1 MSHTPITIVS
11 AFFDINRSEKGDG
24 RTIEEYLEW
33 AKKTLQLN
41 AHLYIITEPKFE
53 TFFRENR
60 SSHLPFHLHIMDFT
74 KSHYYSY
81 YPQIQS
87 ILTSEEYQKR
97 IKHPNRVECILPEYN
112 ILQYSKFHYL
122 QLAIEE
128 NPFQS
133 SHFFWMDLGASRF
146 FMEVDISQPYPSENM
161 SIQITQN
168 PGFIIQYR
176 RDLFYYPLDDNFVWD
191 STNLLCGTMFGGSA
205 IVINIISQELEK
217 IWKQKMIQQGA
228 VNNEQLGLALVW
240 KEYSEI
246 FSLIPGDPSC
256 HLILFSL
263 LANEDATIFK

>member
-1 MSHTPITIVS
+1 MSYPVTIVT
-11 AFFDINRSEKGDG
+11 AFFDINRAENGDG
-24 RTIEEYLEW
+24 RTIEEYFEW

-41 AHLYIITEPKFE
+41 AHFYIITESRFE
-53 TFFRENR
+53 TFFKENR
-60 SSHLPFHLHIMDFT
+60 PSHLPFHLHIMDFHQ
-74 KSHYYSY
+74 SHFYSY

-146 FMEVDISQPYPSENM
+146 FMEVDIPQPYPSLNM
-161 SIQITQN
+161 TNQITQIS
-168 PGFIIQYR
+168 GFIIQHR
-176 RDLFYYPLDDNFVWD
+176 HDLFSYPLDDEFVWD
-191 STNLLCGTMFGGSA
+191 SANLLCGTMFGGSSS
-205 IVINIISQELEK
+205 ILQRMSQLLEK
-217 IWKQKMIQQGA
+217 IWQEKMIKKGV

-240 KEYSEI
+240 KEYPEL
-246 FSLIPGDPSC
+246 FYLIPGNNRC

-263 LANEDATIFK
+263 LANKNLSPLL

>member
-1 MSHTPITIVS
+1 MSYPITIVT
-11 AFFDINRSEKGDG
+11 AFFDIHRAEKGDG

-41 AHLYIITEPKFE
+41 AHLYIVTEPKFE
-53 TFFRENR
+53 SFFRENR
-60 SSHLPFHLHIMDFT
+60 PSSLPFHLHIMDFRQ
-74 KSHYYSY
+74 SHYYSY

-133 SHFFWMDLGASRF
+133 SHFFWMDLGGSRF
-146 FMEVDISQPYPSENM
+146 FREVDISQPYPSPLMTN
-161 SIQITQN
+161 QLNQN
-168 PGFIIQYR
+168 PGFIIQHR
-176 RDLFYYPLDDNFVWD
+176 RDLFSYPLDDDFVWD
-191 STNLLCGTMFGGSA
+191 STNLLCGTMFGGSST
-205 IVINIISQELEK
+205 IIQRISQELEK
-217 IWKQKMIQQGA
+217 VWTEKMIRRGA

-240 KEYSEI
+240 KQYPEL
-246 FSLIPGDPSC
+246 FSLIPGHPSC

-263 LANEDATIFK
+263 LANNDLNPVI